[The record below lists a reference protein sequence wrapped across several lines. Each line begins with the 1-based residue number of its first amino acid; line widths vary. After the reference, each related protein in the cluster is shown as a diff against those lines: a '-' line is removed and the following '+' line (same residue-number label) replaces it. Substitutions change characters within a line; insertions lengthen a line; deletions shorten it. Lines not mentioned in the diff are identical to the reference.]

1 MINKLNITLKD
12 WISIIASLVQY
23 NCDYLAYDTDNTKD
37 EAAGETPLSP
47 QYFGC
52 HRCSL
57 WCFLKEKKYYLENMG
72 YGPRSPKLNPAAL
85 NVHLLECNPDHPV
98 SLQKRGL
105 QFFQV
110 QNQYPLCASDVYCKF
125 IVRVLLVLSFFD
137 LLSYHRMLFLP
148 NLILVLS
155 SVFSD
160 SSVLL
165 FYQLLISSLCL

>member
-1 MINKLNITLKD
+1 MTIWHLILIIPRMKLQVRQNTEPTIFWL
-12 WISIIASLVQY
+12 SSLF
-23 NCDYLAYDTDNTKD
+23 
-37 EAAGETPLSP
+37 PM
-47 QYFGC
+47 
-52 HRCSL
+52 
-57 WCFLKEKKYYLENMG
+57 ENMG
-72 YGPRSPKLNPAAL
+72 YGPRSPKLNPAVL
-85 NVHLLECNPDHPV
+85 NVHLLECKPDHPV

-110 QNQYPLCASDVYCKF
+110 QNQYPLCSSDVYCKF